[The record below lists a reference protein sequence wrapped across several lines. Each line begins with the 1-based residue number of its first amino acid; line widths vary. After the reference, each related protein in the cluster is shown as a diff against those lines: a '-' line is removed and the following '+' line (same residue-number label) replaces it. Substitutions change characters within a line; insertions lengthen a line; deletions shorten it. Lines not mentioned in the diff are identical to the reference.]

1 MVTTIFVILGV
12 ITAISLYDFLSSRSW
27 QMVTAADRVE
37 AVFEH
42 RNKTYGAYRIRR
54 DYNLL
59 VILITLSIGAA
70 IGATYGI
77 SQALKEEVVVEK
89 EKPKAMDLS
98 TFTEDEKKE
107 EEKEL
112 EPLEDPVPPEQKT
125 FAFVPPVIVDKD
137 TDDEPVIQEDAK
149 DKNIDDETKKGDEF
163 PPPPDE
169 VVTPPDDKPK
179 QEVIEEVVEE
189 QAEFPGGRAALL
201 QYLAN
206 NIKYPDVALELGI
219 SGKCHLKF
227 VVSTSGNI
235 SNVKV
240 LRGVEGCPECDAEAV
255 RVVKGMPNWK
265 PGKNNGKAV
274 NSYYTLPVAFKIQ

>member
-1 MVTTIFVILGV
+1 MFATIFVILGI

-27 QMVTAADRVE
+27 QMVTATDRVE

-42 RNKTYGAYRIRR
+42 RNKTYGAYKIRR

-77 SQALKEEVVVEK
+77 TQALKKEVVVVK

-112 EPLEDPVPPEQKT
+112 EPLEEPVPPEQKT
-125 FAFVPPVIVDKD
+125 LAFVPPVIVDKASE
-137 TDDEPVIQEDAK
+137 DEPTIQDDAK
-149 DKNIDDETKKGDEF
+149 DANIDDKSNDGNDF
-163 PPPPDE
+163 VPPPDE
-169 VVTPPDDKPK
+169 VVTPPDDKK
-179 QEVIEEVVEE
+179 EEVIIHDAVEE
-189 QAEFPGGRAALL
+189 QAEFPGGMAALKA
-201 QYLAN
+201 YLAN
-206 NIKYPDVALELGI
+206 NIKYPEVALEMGI
-219 SGKCHLKF
+219 GGKCYLKF

-240 LRGVEGCPECDAEAV
+240 VKGVPDCKECDEEAM
-255 RVVKGMPNWK
+255 RVVRAMPNWA
-265 PGKNNGKAV
+265 PAKNNGKAV
-274 NSYYTLPVAFKIQ
+274 NSYYNLPVTFKAQ

>member
-1 MVTTIFVILGV
+1 MFVTIFVILGV

-27 QMVTAADRVE
+27 QMVTASDRVE

-42 RNKTYGAYRIRR
+42 RNKTYGAYRIRK

-77 SQALKEEVVVEK
+77 SQALKEDVVVEK

-125 FAFVPPVIVDKD
+125 LAFVPPVIVDKASE
-137 TDDEPVIQEDAK
+137 DEPTIQDDAK
-149 DKNIDDETKKGDEF
+149 DANIDDKTQKGNDF
-163 PPPPDE
+163 IPPPDDP
-169 VVTPPDDKPK
+169 VTPPDDKK
-179 QEVIEEVVEE
+179 EEVIIHEAVEE
-189 QAEFPGGRAALL
+189 QAEFPGGMAALK

-206 NIKYPDVALELGI
+206 NIKYPEVALEMGI
-219 SGKCHLKF
+219 GGKCYLKF

-240 LRGVEGCPECDAEAV
+240 VKGVPDCKECDEEAM
-255 RVVKGMPNWK
+255 RVVKGMPNWA
-265 PGKNNGKAV
+265 PAKNNGKAV
-274 NSYYTLPVAFKIQ
+274 NSYYNLPVTFKAQ